1 MTFEI
6 ECPRCGE
13 RLQIIP
19 RDEEEA
25 LLLLY
30 LVLDQNSRNHLLHYA
45 ESLAIL
51 VEAHRR
57 EQKGG

>member
-6 ECPRCGE
+6 ECPRCRE

-19 RDEEEA
+19 KDEEEA
-25 LLLLY
+25 LLFLY
-30 LVLDQNSRNHLLHYA
+30 SVLDQSSRNHLLHYA

-51 VEAHRR
+51 VEAHRK
-57 EQKGG
+57 EQEGG